1 MITYRLRPDST
12 QVKLDSDTK
21 TIINISNR
29 DDQKMLGHMTN
40 EEYYNRVAIDAV
52 NWPELTEAA
61 FNASKAEVLAVLNA
75 SA

>member
-52 NWPELTEAA
+52 NWPELTETA